1 MTSPPEAVHQ
11 DSTEDMDNEEKNDE
25 ENENEHG
32 NEKEGQ
38 SEQEDIANS
47 VLRILTELLE
57 SEVCEQVFNIFNRT
71 LPHIVSPKMALSR
84 KVQQCLVIVSEKSC
98 STLSLT
104 KS

>member
-25 ENENEHG
+25 ENEHE

-57 SEVCEQVFNIFNRT
+57 SEVCEQVFNFFNRT

-84 KVQQCLVIVSEKSC
+84 KVQQYLVIVSEKSC